1 MTSCGLSYNTIE
13 SFQEYLKDEEM
24 KLEPAITE
32 LVSYPL
38 DNNTNNGENNNKIEN
53 NGNNGNNGKNIEFKN
68 YNKTDLTPG
77 FENDPYLNLN
87 DQLLRK
93 RHVMC
98 PAVRNIIYMEHKKH
112 VIFARVSTC
121 ILYML

>member
-1 MTSCGLSYNTIE
+1 MTSCGISYNTIE

-38 DNNTNNGENNNKIEN
+38 ENNINNGENNNNIEN
-53 NGNNGNNGKNIEFKN
+53 NGNNGSNIKFKN

-77 FENDPYLNLN
+77 FENDPYSNLN
-87 DQLLRK
+87 DQLLRR

-98 PAVRNIIYMEHKKH
+98 PAVRNVIFMEHKKH
-112 VIFARVSTC
+112 VILARVSTY
-121 ILYML
+121 IVYMQ

>member
-38 DNNTNNGENNNKIEN
+38 DNNT
-53 NGNNGNNGKNIEFKN
+53 NNGNNGKNIEFKN